1 MADNILEK
9 SMKKPLL
16 RFLASSGLGLILIIL
31 NGVLTADPLP
41 KEPVSDGWLTV
52 VVGPGDGASCSGTP
66 CSVYYRVPDLGGPVE
81 IIANNFSIGTFS
93 SGEVVSLG
101 NYNDSVR
108 ITIRGKDVPTAYVNR
123 NGPQ

>member
-1 MADNILEK
+1 MA
-9 SMKKPLL
+9 
-16 RFLASSGLGLILIIL
+16 
-31 NGVLTADPLP
+31 LP
-41 KEPVSDGWLTV
+41 VPV
-52 VVGPGDGASCSGTP
+52 
-66 CSVYYRVPDLGGPVE
+66 DLGGPVE